1 MQDDFPPLPPSPPP
15 SPALRVVETAFLAS
29 TAALIWILSYTP
41 LAPFMRLFF
50 PIPVALAV
58 MRWDPRTGA
67 MALVVSALLLTVLMG
82 PTRSILYVIPYGLL
96 GYCCACLWRQR
107 LSWYL
112 SLVSGAALSTFGL
125 VFQLLLSSLLLGENL
140 WTYLTIQ
147 LTGLTNWLLDMSLGR
162 FGLYWVAEP
171 WMVQGVVLGFI
182 AFNSLVYA
190 FTVHLVAALV
200 MEHFRCPLPPPPK
213 WVQFLLD

>member
-41 LAPFMRLFF
+41 LAPLMRLFF

-112 SLVSGAALSTFGL
+112 SVVSGAALSTFGL

-200 MEHFRCPLPPPPK
+200 MEHFRCPLPPPPR

>member
-58 MRWDPRTGA
+58 MRWDRRTGA

-112 SLVSGAALSTFGL
+112 SVVSGAALSTFGL

-171 WMVQGVVLGFI
+171 WMVQVVVLGFI

>member
-1 MQDDFPPLPPSPPP
+1 MQDDFPPLPPPPSR

-67 MALVVSALLLTVLMG
+67 MALVVSGLLLTVLIG

-96 GYCCACLWRQR
+96 GYWCARLWQQR
-107 LSWYL
+107 LSWYV
-112 SLVSGAALSTFGL
+112 SVVSGAVLSALGL
-125 VFQLLLSSLLLGENL
+125 IFQLVLSSLLVGENL
-140 WTYLTIQ
+140 WIYVTIQ
-147 LTGLTNWLLDMSLGR
+147 LTGLTNWLLDVSLSRWGV
-162 FGLYWVAEP
+162 YWVAEP
-171 WMVQGVVLGFI
+171 WMVQVVVVGFI
-182 AFNSLVYA
+182 AFNSLIYV

-200 MEHFRCPLPPPPK
+200 MEHFRCPLLPPPK

>member
-1 MQDDFPPLPPSPPP
+1 MQDDFPPLPPSPPT

-41 LAPFMRLFF
+41 LAPLMRLFF

-112 SLVSGAALSTFGL
+112 SVVSGAALSTFGL

-171 WMVQGVVLGFI
+171 WMVQVVVLGFI

>member
-112 SLVSGAALSTFGL
+112 SVVSGAALSTFGL

-171 WMVQGVVLGFI
+171 WMVQVVVLGFI

>member
-1 MQDDFPPLPPSPPP
+1 VQDDFPPLPPSPPP

-58 MRWDPRTGA
+58 MRWDRRTGA

-112 SLVSGAALSTFGL
+112 SVVSGAALSTFGL

-171 WMVQGVVLGFI
+171 WMVQVVVLGFI